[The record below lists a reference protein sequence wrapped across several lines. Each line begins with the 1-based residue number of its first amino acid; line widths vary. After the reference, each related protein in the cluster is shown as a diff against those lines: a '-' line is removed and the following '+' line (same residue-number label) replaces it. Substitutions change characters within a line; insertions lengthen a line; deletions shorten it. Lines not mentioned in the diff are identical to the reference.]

1 MRTEGQP
8 APVMATTTSE
18 PPTARLDSAAGW
30 VVALSAALATFAVFG
45 VAYSFGA
52 FYPEISAEFGV
63 GASQTSLFFS
73 LTTFAYFTLGIVT
86 GRLADRLGPRPVL
99 LAGAVAMFGGVWL
112 TSLADNLWL
121 AYATYGIGAGIGVA
135 CAYVPM
141 VAVVGGW
148 FERQRVAAMGVA
160 VAGIGVGTLVGS
172 PAADWLIDAY
182 GWRTSYR
189 LLAVASMALMAL
201 AAVGARRAPGH
212 AEPGELPKLSSLL
225 SGRRAMFVTLYLSML
240 LLSSSLFMPFV
251 YLPDYVSSIGRTGGA
266 LLVGII
272 GGASI
277 VGRLGL
283 GALGTVVPLM
293 RLYQISFLTMA
304 LSFLLWLG
312 ASWNVWLLLAFAL
325 LMGLSYGGFIALSPA
340 VAAALFGPVGLGGVL
355 GALYTAAGVGAMIGP
370 PILGLLV
377 DASGYSATIVIAMC
391 LGIAAVPLLAAAE
404 RLSRA
409 SITPSPAAASV
420 PQPSSPPLTATAA
433 APTSALAQ
441 PRAATA
447 AMAPAQHSPSPI
459 SEAEPN
465 GKPQTRPALDRTNG
479 ALGPAGIDSLLLLSF
494 GGPEGPDDVRP
505 FLENVTRGRNV
516 PADRLAQV
524 EAQYQR
530 FGGVS
535 PINNQNRSLLAAL
548 AAELASRGTPLPCY
562 WGNRNW
568 HPYVRDTVSQMAAE
582 GRRHAAVVVTS
593 AFSSYSG
600 CRQYHEDLATAAT
613 AVPNAPT
620 LTRVRVYG
628 NHPGFVGAQAARV
641 REALDGANVSN
652 HVHALFTAHSLPTR
666 MAAACDYELQLA
678 DAAESVAELAG
689 LTGPVEVVY
698 QSRSGPPHIP
708 WLEPDVNDRLT
719 QLGQQGC
726 RTVLVMPLGFVS
738 DHMEVLVDLDIRAR
752 ATAQRSGINM
762 VRARTAGTHPLF
774 VTALADLVEET
785 AGLRTDRPV
794 IGDLPAHPDACT
806 PGCCPPSRSR

>member
-1 MRTEGQP
+1 
-8 APVMATTTSE
+8 MATTTSE
-18 PPTARLDSAAGW
+18 PPAARLDSAAGW
-30 VVALSAALATFAVFG
+30 AVALSAALATFAVFG

-86 GRLADRLGPRPVL
+86 GRLGDRFGPRPVL
-99 LAGAVAMFGGVWL
+99 LAGAAAMFAGVWL

-121 AYATYGIGAGIGVA
+121 AYAAYGIGAGVGVA

-148 FERQRVAAMGVA
+148 FERRRVAAMGVA

-172 PAADWLIDAY
+172 PTADWLIGAF

-189 LLAVASMALMAL
+189 ILAVAATTLMAL

-212 AEPGELPKLSSLL
+212 AEPGELPSLSALL
-225 SGRRAMFVTLYLSML
+225 GGRRAVFVSLYLSIL
-240 LLSSSLFMPFV
+240 LLSASLFMPFV
-251 YLPDYVSSIGRTGGA
+251 YLPDYVSGIGRRGGA

-293 RLYQISFLTMA
+293 RLYQASFLTMA

-355 GALYTAAGVGAMIGP
+355 GALYTAAGLGAMVGP
-370 PILGLLV
+370 PVLGLLV
-377 DASGYSATIVIAMC
+377 DTSGYSATIVVAMC
-391 LGIAAVPLLAAAE
+391 LGVAAVPLLAAAE
-404 RLSRA
+404 RFSRVGLA
-409 SITPSPAAASV
+409 STPASTPASQPPSPPPASTPV
-420 PQPSSPPLTATAA
+420 APVSAPTQPAPATAVA
-433 APTSALAQ
+433 V
-441 PRAATA
+441 
-447 AMAPAQHSPSPI
+447 PARGLQPSPI
-459 SEAEPN
+459 AAA
-465 GKPQTRPALDRTNG
+465 GIDGT
-479 ALGPAGIDSLLLLSF
+479 LGPAGIDSLLLLSF
-494 GGPEGPDDVRP
+494 GGPQGPDDVRP

-535 PINNQNRSLLAAL
+535 PINRQNRDLLAAL
-548 AAELASRGTPLPCY
+548 AAELTSRGTPLPCY

-568 HPYVRDTVSQMAAE
+568 HPYVSDKASEMAAE

-593 AFSSYSG
+593 AFSSHSG
-600 CRQYHEDLATAAT
+600 CRQYHEDLAAAAT
-613 AVPNAPT
+613 AVPNAPK

-641 REALDGANVSN
+641 QEALDGANLSN

-666 MAAACDYELQLA
+666 MASACDYELQLA

-689 LTGPVEVVY
+689 LAGPVEVVY
-698 QSRSGPPHIP
+698 QSRSGPPQVP

-719 QLGQQGC
+719 QLGEQGC
-726 RTVLVMPLGFVS
+726 PTVLLVPLGFVS
-738 DHMEVLVDLDIRAR
+738 DHMEVLVDLDVRAR
-752 ATAQRSGINM
+752 AAAQRAAVNM
-762 VRARTAGTHPLF
+762 VRAHAVGTHPLF
-774 VTALADLVEET
+774 VAALADLVEET
-785 AGLRTDRPV
+785 AGLRTDRPA
-794 IGDLPAHPDACT
+794 IGDLAPHPDACI
-806 PGCCPPSRSR
+806 PGCCPMQPPS

>member
-189 LLAVASMALMAL
+189 VLAVASMALMAL

-304 LSFLLWLG
+304 LSFLLWLS
-312 ASWNVWLLLAFAL
+312 ATWNVWLLLAFAL

-409 SITPSPAAASV
+409 SITPSPAA
-420 PQPSSPPLTATAA
+420 PPLPPRASTAA
-433 APTSALAQ
+433 APVS
-441 PRAATA
+441 
-447 AMAPAQHSPSPI
+447 APAQPTAASATAVAAPAPDVQPSPI
-459 SEAEPN
+459 STDSA
-465 GKPQTRPALDRTNG
+465 DG

-516 PADRLAQV
+516 PAHRLTQV

-535 PINNQNRSLLAAL
+535 PINGQNRDLLAAL

-568 HPYVRDTVSQMAAE
+568 HPYLRDTVSQMAAE

-613 AVPNAPT
+613 AVPNAPQ

-678 DAAESVAELAG
+678 DAAESVAEIAG
-689 LTGPVEVVY
+689 LTGAVEVVY
-698 QSRSGPPHIP
+698 QSRSGPPQVP
-708 WLEPDVNDRLT
+708 WLEPDVSDRLA

-726 RTVLVMPLGFVS
+726 RTVLVVPLGFVS
-738 DHMEVLVDLDIRAR
+738 DHIEVLVDLDIRAR
-752 ATAQRSGINM
+752 ATAQRAGINM
-762 VRARTAGTHPLF
+762 VRAHAVGTHPLF
-774 VTALADLVEET
+774 VTALADLIEEV
-785 AGLRTDRPV
+785 AGVRSERPV
-794 IGDLPAHPDACT
+794 IGELPPHPDVCAAS
-806 PGCCPPSRSR
+806 CCAPNSPDR